1 MGLPLELS
9 AYAAHILRY
18 PRRGEGGYSHFVTS
32 FEVLRVGLQQ
42 VAFIIYIY
50 YIDRLL
56 AHKYIQDTNSNGY
69 KNIKI

>member
-32 FEVLRVGLQQ
+32 FEVLRVGLQ
-42 VAFIIYIY
+42 
-50 YIDRLL
+50 
-56 AHKYIQDTNSNGY
+56 
-69 KNIKI
+69 